1 MKKILVTGKADKRVI
16 SYPLMHICNYSGK
29 TCLITDDV
37 NYKRLYGGYEKTGD
51 IDNVHIEIIPPV
63 SPDED
68 LSELFQ
74 EKEEYGYD
82 ILILVLD
89 SYLAD
94 GMDLIYIIGNRIRTF
109 MGIEIEEVME
119 EHQNTT
125 AFAVSLVKHP
135 VSAGVI
141 PFTWNIYDFVY
152 LCTVEETRK
161 LQPPKNKK
169 IVELLQSTIC
179 TSVDIPVSTY
189 NGLSGRT
196 KSKKKKK

>member
-1 MKKILVTGKADKRVI
+1 
-16 SYPLMHICNYSGK
+16 
-29 TCLITDDV
+29 
-37 NYKRLYGGYEKTGD
+37 
-51 IDNVHIEIIPPV
+51 
-63 SPDED
+63 
-68 LSELFQ
+68 
-74 EKEEYGYD
+74 
-82 ILILVLD
+82 
-89 SYLAD
+89 
-94 GMDLIYIIGNRIRTF
+94 
-109 MGIEIEEVME
+109 MGTEIEEVME

-141 PFTWNIYDFVY
+141 PFTWNTDDFVY

>member
-94 GMDLIYIIGNRIRTF
+94 GMDRIYVI
-109 MGIEIEEVME
+109 
-119 EHQNTT
+119 
-125 AFAVSLVKHP
+125 VSLVKHP

-141 PFTWNIYDFVY
+141 PFTWNTDDFVY

>member
-94 GMDLIYIIGNRIRTF
+94 GMDRIYVIGNRIRTF

-141 PFTWNIYDFVY
+141 PFTWNTADFVY
-152 LCTVEETRK
+152 
-161 LQPPKNKK
+161 
-169 IVELLQSTIC
+169 
-179 TSVDIPVSTY
+179 
-189 NGLSGRT
+189 
-196 KSKKKKK
+196 

>member
-1 MKKILVTGKADKRVI
+1 M
-16 SYPLMHICNYSGK
+16 
-29 TCLITDDV
+29 
-37 NYKRLYGGYEKTGD
+37 
-51 IDNVHIEIIPPV
+51 
-63 SPDED
+63 
-68 LSELFQ
+68 
-74 EKEEYGYD
+74 
-82 ILILVLD
+82 
-89 SYLAD
+89 
-94 GMDLIYIIGNRIRTF
+94 
-109 MGIEIEEVME
+109 
-119 EHQNTT
+119 
-125 AFAVSLVKHP
+125 KHP

-141 PFTWNIYDFVY
+141 PFTWNTDDFVY